1 MRRHLIQAAL
11 AVLFL
16 ISAASAAQAQY
27 YDRGYYDRGYGQP
40 YVQPYAQ
47 PNPYDHP
54 RAYRGYDPYGY
65 DPYDGQRAQ
74 GYRGLRV
81 LEAWYGS
88 RRRVCDASHALRSH
102 CDGRPNC
109 QFKVGNELCG
119 DPLPGVV
126 KGITI
131 TYSCHGQTRRVEE
144 MESRHTG
151 LRCD

>member
-1 MRRHLIQAAL
+1 MWRHLIQAAL
-11 AVLFL
+11 AAAFL
-16 ISAASAAQAQY
+16 VSAGTAVNAQ
-27 YDRGYYDRGYGQP
+27 YYDRGYGQP
-40 YVQPYAQ
+40 YVQPYPQ
-47 PNPYDHP
+47 PPQYD
-54 RAYRGYDPYGY
+54 RGYRGGY
-65 DPYDGQRAQ
+65 NPYDGQRAQ
-74 GYRGLRV
+74 GYGGLRV

-119 DPLPGVV
+119 DPIPGVV

-144 MESRHTG
+144 METRHTG